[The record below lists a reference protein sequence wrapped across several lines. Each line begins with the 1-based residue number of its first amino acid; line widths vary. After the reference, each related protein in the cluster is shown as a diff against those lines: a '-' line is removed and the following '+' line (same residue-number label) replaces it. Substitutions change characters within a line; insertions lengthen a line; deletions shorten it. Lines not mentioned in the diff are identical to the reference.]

1 MYGARLELVICKDQ
15 PKLYRLNANN
25 EFIFIKDLKMNE
37 KARLMLQ
44 AERKNLGRK
53 TRQLSK
59 VFLMKA
65 IA

>member
-44 AERKNLGRK
+44 AERKFWEEKHAN
-53 TRQLSK
+53 LSK
-59 VFLMKA
+59 IFLMKA